1 MHPMFVFA
9 AVTGRRNAVVALFSF
24 LIFRSFFRYY
34 KQPVTYHLS
43 LASLFIACY
52 IFTNYE
58 FIWVVLAFF
67 PFIFLIALE
76 GIKIAKDDPSLFR
89 YYEALNNRSQ
99 RRKLA
104 NRTASIYLV
113 LFLLPLMAVVLFRGL
128 NSQYAGSPTY
138 FLDSQYAN
146 WRITGNRT
154 ISNVIVDPK
163 RNNFLF
169 QSQIAV
175 QGFIL
180 FLMPLYVAALVMF
193 RGKLYEL
200 FTILAMLF
208 YYSMLLLDYK
218 YNLTL
223 GYYLLFIPIALVT
236 ICHYGTS
243 KYGVKTASWIFG
255 VATLMTIGMGFYFFQ
270 HTNNDEEYQFE
281 IEMQGIYDNWKGP
294 RNLSESQLVA
304 EYIKSIVSDK
314 RKMLLDDASAY
325 GIVVHL
331 GSLNGLI
338 MPQQKSFVTIVEN
351 PTIAVKY
358 MLIAKRENL
367 THNLTVLNAYNLQQM
382 IVNKNLKTL
391 LMFQSKNWAIYQVE

>member
-1 MHPMFVFA
+1 
-9 AVTGRRNAVVALFSF
+9 
-24 LIFRSFFRYY
+24 
-34 KQPVTYHLS
+34 
-43 LASLFIACY
+43 
-52 IFTNYE
+52 
-58 FIWVVLAFF
+58 
-67 PFIFLIALE
+67 
-76 GIKIAKDDPSLFR
+76 
-89 YYEALNNRSQ
+89 
-99 RRKLA
+99 
-104 NRTASIYLV
+104 
-113 LFLLPLMAVVLFRGL
+113 
-128 NSQYAGSPTY
+128 
-138 FLDSQYAN
+138 
-146 WRITGNRT
+146 
-154 ISNVIVDPK
+154 VIVDPK